1 MRARRGGATRRAFES
16 QTGCPLRFQPSPPTS
31 KTRNSGGSS
40 VLALNQR
47 IFTSGTCP
55 FPLPAEGHSL
65 PSVSLHA
72 KEPAIRLAVRAD
84 RDAVSFAARQWLAR
98 NQDDRAV
105 GIQDAA
111 RSRLGSF
118 ARVGIR
124 GSIKG
129 AAHEILMSCFD
140 GMCRHLDIEPP
151 SQLQSYRNAGRSRV
165 TWAT

>member
-1 MRARRGGATRRAFES
+1 
-16 QTGCPLRFQPSPPTS
+16 
-31 KTRNSGGSS
+31 

-105 GIQDAA
+105 GIQDARA
-111 RSRLGSF
+111 LAWAASLGLVYVEALKAQLTRS
-118 ARVGIR
+118 
-124 GSIKG
+124 
-129 AAHEILMSCFD
+129 
-140 GMCRHLDIEPP
+140 
-151 SQLQSYRNAGRSRV
+151 
-165 TWAT
+165 